1 MKKTLLTLSAGLV
14 IGGAATW
21 WILRP
26 HDDPRPEAAAV
37 AGAKPGKTTGG
48 GLKLTPEQQAS
59 SSITTVAP
67 ESVQLPPEARAYGR
81 VLDLSPLIV
90 AVAEVATA
98 QSALAA
104 SEKEFNRVRALH
116 AEGENASAQAVE
128 TAEATLQRDRVALLA
143 SRSRLTAGWGRALA
157 EKAGFPLLEEALK
170 QGWGLVRIDA
180 TPGSGTV
187 APIAARVGALTDD
200 SLLTS
205 VELLGPAPSTDPQLQ
220 GTGWLALWREHA
232 LPPGATIRATLTLP
246 GEPQSALVLPRAAF
260 VRHEGSTWVYVQTG
274 TGSYER
280 RRVELARPL
289 PDGYAFAGG
298 VNANDKVVVVGAQQ
312 LLSTE
317 LQAAAGAE
325 P

>member
-1 MKKTLLTLSAGLV
+1 MKKTLLPLVAGLV

-26 HDDPRPEAAAV
+26 HDDSRPEAAAAV
-37 AGAKPGKTTGG
+37 AKPHSTAGG
-48 GLKLTPEQQAS
+48 ELKLTPAQQTGS
-59 SSITTVAP
+59 SLTTVAP
-67 ESVQLPPEARAYGR
+67 ASMQLPPEARAYGR
-81 VLDLSPLIV
+81 VLDLSPLIA
-90 AVAEVATA
+90 AVAEVETA

-104 SEKEFNRVRALH
+104 AEKEFNRVRTLH
-116 AEGENASAQAVE
+116 TEGENASAQAVE
-128 TAEATLQRDRVALLA
+128 TAEAALQRDRVALLA
-143 SRSRLTAGWGRALA
+143 ARSRLTAGWGRALA
-157 EKAGFPLLEEALK
+157 EKATLALLEEALQ
-170 QGWGLVRIDA
+170 QGWGLVRIDS
-180 TPGSGTV
+180 TPGSNPV
-187 APIAARVGALTDD
+187 VPIAARVGALTDN
-200 SLLTS
+200 SQLTA

-246 GEPQSALVLPRAAF
+246 GEPQKALVLPRAAF

-289 PDGYAFAGG
+289 PDGYALAGG
-298 VNANDKVVVVGAQQ
+298 VEAGDKVVVVGAQQ

-317 LQAAAGAE
+317 LQAAAGAK